1 MTVNHTIS
9 LGNTKK
15 KTIYIKEDSSTSFD
29 VFLTNSK
36 IGRIVK
42 VGSNKW
48 IARASLYENKIIIDD
63 QDKSILTEKLIELL
77 ECIVVL
83 NYLRKEMKII
93 DDIPEESRFYKSLVA
108 LGPSFE
114 TKKDRID
121 AAIKSCISFLNDR
134 KSFLPDW
141 KLPAD

>member
-1 MTVNHTIS
+1 MTVSHTIS

-15 KTIYIKEDSSTSFD
+15 KTVYIKEDSKTSFD

-36 IGRIVK
+36 IGKIVK
-42 VGSNKW
+42 VGNNKW

-63 QDKSILTEKLIELL
+63 QDKSILMEKLIELL
-77 ECIVVL
+77 ECVVVL
-83 NYLRKEMKII
+83 NYLRKEMRIM
-93 DDIPEESRFYKSLVA
+93 DDISKESRFYKSLVA

-121 AAIKSCISFLNDR
+121 ATIKSCISFLNDR
-134 KSFLPDW
+134 RSFLPDW